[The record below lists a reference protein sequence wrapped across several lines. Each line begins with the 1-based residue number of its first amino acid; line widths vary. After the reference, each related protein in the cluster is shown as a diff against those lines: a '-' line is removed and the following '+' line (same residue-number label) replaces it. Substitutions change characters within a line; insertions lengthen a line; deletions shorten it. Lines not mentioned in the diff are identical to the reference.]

1 MSYPTLLDYWEK
13 LLDLKK
19 NDVDYSL
26 DSFLY
31 VLTEKIWKHMSIKTK
46 YNKLLTL
53 NDKPCRSRA
62 TRKFIKIR
70 KYISNIARK
79 RTKKKRILHQQFK
92 TYIQK

>member
-1 MSYPTLLDYWEK
+1 MRYPTLLDYWEK

-19 NDVDYSL
+19 NDIDYSL

-31 VLTEKIWKHMSIKTK
+31 VLTEKIWKHMSIKT
-46 YNKLLTL
+46 N
-53 NDKPCRSRA
+53 KPCRSRA

-70 KYISNIARK
+70 RYISNIARK

-92 TYIQK
+92 TYIKK